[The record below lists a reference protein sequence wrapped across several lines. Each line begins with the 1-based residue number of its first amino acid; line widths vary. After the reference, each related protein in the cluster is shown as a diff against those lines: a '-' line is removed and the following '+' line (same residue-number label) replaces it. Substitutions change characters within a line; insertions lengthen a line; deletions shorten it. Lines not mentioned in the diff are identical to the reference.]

1 MKQTCVIY
9 WFRRDLRLDDNP
21 ALCLAMAK
29 ARDLGVGVLPV
40 VVKRRHTVDSLYGEI
55 ERNTHAQAWADDAE
69 GALAAS
75 LRERGSDLWRC
86 ESIDA
91 LRALM
96 RSTQASHLY
105 AEHIELPYE
114 REAQGSL
121 SRDATWQT
129 HFIWQSGLFDQDLL
143 PFSLNALPKVFTAF
157 REKIEKASLRS
168 IAPLPEPKSLV
179 PTPLFAENSVIA
191 RVTDSSA
198 FKPSTPG
205 SIAHGRRS
213 GEQAARQHWQAYL
226 DRGLPHRY
234 FETRNQLSGPDFSSQ
249 LSLDLAWGTLSVR
262 RAAQML
268 DAFEAS
274 DGRTKSSY
282 WLWFE
287 WMWREHFRWISH
299 AYGRQIFAARGLSES
314 APKPTATVNDW
325 QRWTGGTTGHA
336 FIDAGMHE
344 LATTGFLSNRMR
356 QIVASYWLNDL
367 GGDWRA
373 GAAWFESQLIDDDA
387 YSNTGNWLYIAGLG
401 TDPRGGRRFDPDKQ
415 AKTHDPQGHYRR
427 LWA

>member
-40 VVKRRHTVDSLYGEI
+40 VVKRRDTVDSLYGEI

-105 AEHIELPYE
+105 AEHIELPDE

-121 SRDATWQT
+121 SRDAAWQT

-168 IAPLPEPKSLV
+168 IAPLPEP
-179 PTPLFAENSVIA
+179 
-191 RVTDSSA
+191 
-198 FKPSTPG
+198 
-205 SIAHGRRS
+205 
-213 GEQAARQHWQAYL
+213 
-226 DRGLPHRY
+226 
-234 FETRNQLSGPDFSSQ
+234 
-249 LSLDLAWGTLSVR
+249 
-262 RAAQML
+262 
-268 DAFEAS
+268 
-274 DGRTKSSY
+274 
-282 WLWFE
+282 
-287 WMWREHFRWISH
+287 
-299 AYGRQIFAARGLSES
+299 
-314 APKPTATVNDW
+314 
-325 QRWTGGTTGHA
+325 
-336 FIDAGMHE
+336 
-344 LATTGFLSNRMR
+344 
-356 QIVASYWLNDL
+356 
-367 GGDWRA
+367 
-373 GAAWFESQLIDDDA
+373 
-387 YSNTGNWLYIAGLG
+387 
-401 TDPRGGRRFDPDKQ
+401 
-415 AKTHDPQGHYRR
+415 
-427 LWA
+427 